1 MNFRIE
7 RRVGSE
13 NEVVLNLCGR
23 IHSDQLATIKESM
36 GLEPRSIVLDLTEI
50 TIADRHAAVFLAKCE
65 AQGMELRNTPA
76 FLSEWI
82 AREKSQMTAET
93 F

>member
-7 RRVGSE
+7 RRLGSGD
-13 NEVVLNLCGR
+13 EVVLNLCGR

-36 GLEPRSIVLDLTEI
+36 RLEPGSIVLDLTEI
-50 TIADRHAAVFLAKCE
+50 TLADRPAVVFLARCE
-65 AQGMELRNTPA
+65 AQGMERRNTPA

-82 AREKSQMTAET
+82 AKEKTQMGAET
-93 F
+93 S